1 MINLDFTTKILI
13 LNGEIVSFSK
23 FNDTLWA
30 ACVVKVI
37 IKNFTPI
44 LRNNNVDGSI
54 TISTKDD
61 KVFVSYKT
69 NSPTAEVAMAQIVE
83 RKQTL
88 KGTNKLFQN
97 EVN

>member
-30 ACVVKVI
+30 ASVVKVI

-44 LRNNNVDGSI
+44 LRNNNVVGSI

-61 KVFVSYKT
+61 RVFVSYKT
-69 NSPTAEVAMAQIVE
+69 NSPIAESKMAQIVE